1 MEFFILDKAHYSKVI
16 SKEDEFYYPLIF
28 QTPLLNS
35 RYLGKTA
42 EIKLRHI
49 HEPYSGILI
58 GVSQR
63 SLLLHFKRYFGE
75 EQGKLNASTL
85 EVEEDEHEWL
95 IMHKK
100 ISKGFNGVKYI
111 SRPLEPPYY
120 FLITEENGLIVIS
133 SFSESEMEDLPKINY
148 NKIITNEAI
157 EGLASYVKGELPK
170 RDRSKKAKTQKP
182 KQAEKQVRI
191 SKFL

>member
-1 MEFFILDKAHYSKVI
+1 MDKQHYSKVI
-16 SKEDEFYYPLIF
+16 ASEDEFYYPLIF

-42 EIKLRHI
+42 EIKLRHV
-49 HEPYSGILI
+49 HEPYSGVLI

-63 SLLLHFKRYFGE
+63 SLLLHFKRYFGDE
-75 EQGKLNASTL
+75 LDKLNASTL

-95 IMHKK
+95 IMHRK

-120 FLITEENGLIVIS
+120 FLISEEAGLVVLS

-157 EGLASYVKGELPK
+157 ESLASYVKEELPK
-170 RDRSKKAKTQKP
+170 RERSKKAKIQKP
-182 KQAEKQVRI
+182 KQTEKQVRI